1 MLYSIDN
8 AQYKAEDGLC
18 SIQVM
23 SGFTWQTSL
32 NLSDNIADFE
42 YTENYLDVVA
52 VVKGIDLPDNSLTHS
67 INLACDSKY
76 IIENPNG
83 NADDTSLLDKFN
95 SESLQFDIEFDS
107 SNTYCFLNSQLSQD
121 ELYQPSYLSEKFYG
135 VFSNHSDA
143 ENQCIFIFENNR
155 LADIDSN
162 CIFLKYNE
170 EEPIIRQFMMNSYQG
185 GEIYCIKIPVIC
197 NESTMQYFNTS
208 EIVSEIEN
216 NF

>member
-1 MLYSIDN
+1 
-8 AQYKAEDGLC
+8 
-18 SIQVM
+18 M

-52 VVKGIDLPDNSLTHS
+52 IVKGIDLPDNSLTHS

-76 IIENPNG
+76 IIENSNG

-95 SESLQFDIEFDS
+95 SESLQCDIEFAS

-135 VFSNHSDA
+135 VFSNHSNA

-170 EEPIIRQFMMNSYQG
+170 EEPIIRQFVMKSYQG

-208 EIVSEIEN
+208 EIISEIEN